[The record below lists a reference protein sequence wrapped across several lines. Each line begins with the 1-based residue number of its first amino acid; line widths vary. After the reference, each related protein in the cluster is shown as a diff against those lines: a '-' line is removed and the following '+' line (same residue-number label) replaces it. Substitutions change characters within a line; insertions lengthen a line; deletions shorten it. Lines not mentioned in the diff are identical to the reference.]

1 MRLRIDHHTGFS
13 YDAPVRASYNQARMT
28 PVNGPTQTVWSSRL
42 TIEPSAW
49 SHTSTDY
56 FGTTVTTFEL
66 HEPHE
71 RLSVRANA
79 VVDTHVGP
87 EDWAGSR
94 RVPGTDAGWD
104 VLRSPA
110 VLDDLAEYL
119 ELGPRTRPHP
129 ELLEAARGTTGEP
142 PRLAALD
149 VCRLIADA
157 ISYTPGATQV
167 NSSAH
172 DVWTGGQGV
181 CQDFSHVAVGAL
193 RSIGIPARYVS
204 GYLHPSGSAARVGE
218 AVQGESHSWLEWW
231 CGEWVAF
238 DPTGMSQIG
247 EHYVRVGHGR
257 DYGDVPPLRGT
268 YAGGGS
274 SMFVTV
280 TITQLG

>member
-1 MRLRIDHHTGFS
+1 MRLRIDHHTGFG

-28 PVNGPTQTVWSSRL
+28 PVSGPTQTVWSSRL
-42 TIEPSAW
+42 TIEPTAW
-49 SHTSTDY
+49 SHVGTDY

-79 VVDTHVGP
+79 VVDTHVVGT
-87 EDWAGSR
+87 DWHQR
-94 RVPGTDAGWD
+94 RDVPDTDAGWD
-104 VLRSPA
+104 ALTSTGVR
-110 VLDDLAEYL
+110 DDLAEYL
-119 ELGPRTRPHP
+119 ALTDRTRPHP
-129 ELLEAARGTTGEP
+129 DLLEAARQTTGEP

-149 VCRLIADA
+149 VCARIAEA
-157 ISYTPGATQV
+157 ITYTPGVTEV
-167 NSSAH
+167 NSSAL
-172 DVWTGGQGV
+172 DVWSGGRGV

-204 GYLHPSGSAARVGE
+204 GYLHPGGGDARVGQP
-218 AVQGESHSWLEWW
+218 VTGESHSWVEWW
-231 CGEWVAF
+231 CGQWVAF
-238 DPTGMSQIG
+238 DPTAMAPIG
-247 EHYVRVGHGR
+247 ESYVRIGHGR

-274 SMFVTV
+274 SLFVTV